1 MSVQTSRRFIW
12 ISNGKF
18 AATAGM
24 VITLLVSS
32 AALAVDLQ
40 DGAVYVMTNQPT
52 NEIVIFDRLGNGS
65 LQRVGKVRTGGQG
78 NPFRQGTTLATDPLA
93 SQGALAIGLNSRFL
107 FAVNA
112 GSNEISAFAIGKTG
126 LQLLDRVPS
135 GGTRP
140 ISLTTRGNL
149 LYVVNEGGTP
159 NVTAFTIASDGDLTP
174 LSQSTRSLPS
184 GDIGDPAQVSFT
196 PNGAWLVVT
205 EKRTNLIAM
214 LRVKSDG
221 RTGTLIVTPSS
232 GITPFGF
239 GFSRGRLIVSEA
251 AAGVDGESSVS
262 SYAVTDGGLEV
273 ISGAVPDFG
282 TAACWLVVTG
292 DGRYAYTSNTGSGQV
307 SSYRVRDDGRLV
319 LIDATASDTSGT
331 SLPID
336 MARSSDSRYL
346 YAHLAGTR
354 AVAVFRIQE
363 NGALTRLQTIGGLPR
378 GAQGIAAR

>member
-1 MSVQTSRRFIW
+1 MTLIRRRLLSFL
-12 ISNGKF
+12 G
-18 AATAGM
+18 A
-24 VITLLVSS
+24 LLVSS
-32 AALAVDLQ
+32 TAFAVDLL

-52 NEIVIFDRLGNGS
+52 NEIVIFDRLANGT
-65 LQRVGKVRTGGQG
+65 LQRVGQVGTGGQG
-78 NPFRQGTTLATDPLA
+78 DPFRQGTTTLATDPLA
-93 SQGALAIGLNSRFL
+93 SQGALVIGLNSRFL

-112 GSNEISAFAIGKTG
+112 GSDEISAFAIRRTG
-126 LQLLDRVPS
+126 LALVDRVPS

-140 ISLTTRGNL
+140 ISITTRGNL
-149 LYVVNEGGTP
+149 LYVLNEGGTP
-159 NVTAFTIASDGDLTP
+159 SVTAFTIASDGNLTR

-184 GDIGDPAQVSFT
+184 GDLADPAQVSFT
-196 PNGAWLVVT
+196 PNGGHLVIT
-205 EKRTNLIAM
+205 GKRSNLIAT

-221 RTGTLIVTPSS
+221 RTGSLVITPSS
-232 GITPFGF
+232 GLTPFGF

-251 AAGVDGESSVS
+251 AAGADGESSVS
-262 SYAVTDGGLEV
+262 SYAVSDGGLEV

-282 TAACWLVVTG
+282 TAACWIVVTG

-307 SSYRVRDDGRLV
+307 SSYRVRDDGSLRL
-319 LIDATASDTSGT
+319 LDATASDTSDT

-346 YAHLAGTR
+346 YAHLAGKR
-354 AVAVFRIQE
+354 AVSVFRIQD